1 MDDFLCSNSINFR
14 MSLLPHSVGQKSHH
28 EDPPSFHKVNKYFLD
43 KEMASLH
50 SKVLNEMK
58 KTNASVLEDASYHS
72 ANWQINQEV
81 VPFTVKTLWTRDA
94 NINDVNHTCLL
105 FSDAKLYPS

>member
-1 MDDFLCSNSINFR
+1 MDGFLCSNSINLR
-14 MSLLPHSVGQKSHH
+14 MSLLPHSVGQKNHH
-28 EDPPSFHKVNKYFLD
+28 EDPPSFCKVNRYFLD

-58 KTNASVLEDASYHS
+58 KTNASVLEDTSYHS

-81 VPFTVKTLWTRDA
+81 VPFTV
-94 NINDVNHTCLL
+94 
-105 FSDAKLYPS
+105 